1 MNCFLFLFHILS
13 VITTHCCV
21 FDFFCFLL
29 GLGMKIL
36 ENLNLK
42 VLNLAFHYQLCIRI
56 IRVHAVVQLV
66 EALRYKSEGH
76 GFCS

>member
-13 VITTHCCV
+13 VVITHCCV
-21 FDFFCFLL
+21 FDFYSFLL

-42 VLNLAFHYQLCIRI
+42 VLNLAVHYQLCIRI
-56 IRVHAVVQLV
+56 IR
-66 EALRYKSEGH
+66 GH
-76 GFCS
+76 MVA